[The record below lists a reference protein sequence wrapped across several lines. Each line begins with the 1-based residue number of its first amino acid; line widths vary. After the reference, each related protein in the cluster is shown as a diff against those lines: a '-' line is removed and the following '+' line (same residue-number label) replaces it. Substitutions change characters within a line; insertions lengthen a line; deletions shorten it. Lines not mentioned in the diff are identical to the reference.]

1 MKLNNRLQNI
11 SEYHFKNL
19 DLIRKQC
26 NENGINVTDLSI
38 GDPDLP
44 VNKKIIDGLLY
55 GLTLNNYNKYPPY
68 EGINEL
74 KKEIIKYYNEVYS
87 VKLNLDEVLI
97 LIGSKEGIN
106 NLIPAVCDFGSY
118 AIIPKPS
125 YPVYDICCKL
135 WGVHNYNIGLK
146 KENSYLPNIG
156 DLSKEILK
164 DSNLLIL
171 NYPNNPTGATAN
183 SDFYEEI
190 KDICNKND
198 IVICNDAAYNEI
210 LCNYNRPLS
219 LLQNNKNNYCIE
231 IGSFSKS
238 YNMTGFRI
246 GYAVG
251 NSKIIKALSKVKTN
265 VDSGQFKPI
274 QYAALEAIKLDRSYI
289 NSIRKVYIERRFE
302 TEKVLKKLNINFFSA
317 EGTFYIWCET
327 PEGYS
332 TKQFCEKLLSEYGI
346 IVTPGKVFGDEGS
359 KFFRIALTQEKEK
372 IVSALSAV
380 KLIANN

>member
-11 SEYHFKNL
+11 SEYHFKDL
-19 DLIRKQC
+19 DLIRKKC
-26 NENGINVTDLSI
+26 VENGINVTDLSI

-68 EGINEL
+68 EGIIEL
-74 KKEIIKYYNEVYS
+74 KKGIIKYYNEVYS

-135 WGVHNYNIGLK
+135 WGVNTYNIGLK
-146 KENSYLPNIG
+146 KENSYLPNLN
-156 DLSKEILK
+156 DLSKKILK
-164 DSNLLIL
+164 ESDLFIL

-183 SDFYEEI
+183 IDFYKEI
-190 KDICNKND
+190 KDISSKND

-210 LCNYNRPLS
+210 LCNCDRPLS
-219 LLQNNKNNYCIE
+219 LLQNNKNNNCIE

-251 NSKIIKALSKVKTN
+251 SSKIIKALSKVKTN

-274 QYAALEAIKLDRSYI
+274 QYAALEAIKLDRRYI
-289 NSIRKVYIERRFE
+289 NYIRKVYLERRFE

-327 PEGYS
+327 PEGYK
-332 TKQFCEKLLSEYGI
+332 TEQFCEKLLSEYGI
-346 IVTPGKVFGDEGS
+346 IVTPGKVFGDEGRD
-359 KFFRIALTQEKEK
+359 FFRIALTQEKEK
-372 IVSALSAV
+372 ILSALSAV
-380 KLIANN
+380 KL